1 MLGWKKIYCARK
13 KRCFSG
19 MSSLRHLD
27 AYQLRYTDPP
37 KCVHFFGW
45 SIRPDVFV
53 IFLESSTNSCEYFW
67 WSSTHSPA
75 FEGKVEVS
83 DPSPR
88 LEVRPKGLTR
98 FLVSDSLYMTDK
110 CWKEKDN
117 SFSWHS
123 SLWWSGEWG
132 IEGFEEIKGR
142 AGQWRR
148 RR

>member
-1 MLGWKKIYCARK
+1 MLGWKKNICAWK

-19 MSSLRHLD
+19 MSSLRHLN

-45 SIRPDVFV
+45 SIRPDVYV
-53 IFLESSTNSCEYFW
+53 IFFGVINQLLRILLMVINPQSSVW
-67 WSSTHSPA
+67 RQGWSLWSFPT
-75 FEGKVEVS
+75 
-83 DPSPR
+83 
-88 LEVRPKGLTR
+88 VRPKGPTR

>member
-13 KRCFSG
+13 KGCFSG
-19 MSSLRHLD
+19 MSSLRYLN

-88 LEVRPKGLTR
+88 LEVRPRGLTR

>member
-1 MLGWKKIYCARK
+1 MLGWKKIYCAQK

-19 MSSLRHLD
+19 MSSLRHLNVTNWGTQTLQNVCIFLD
-27 AYQLRYTDPP
+27 GPSGLM
-37 KCVHFFGW
+37 FLWF
-45 SIRPDVFV
+45 
-53 IFLESSTNSCEYFW
+53 FLESSTNSCEYFW

-75 FEGKVEVS
+75 FKDKVEVS